1 MLKSDCLNISHY
13 FRYISSLKSGI
24 KSLHKLIGNK
34 VNIQYLFL
42 CNVARSIYH
51 LTMCRKEITRF
62 LVGVWFNL
70 LFFVGD
76 SARSDPDGELFRFC
90 PVMCDN
96 EIVRFFVG
104 VDLGMLPFVFVD
116 LGDWTVHLV
125 SRKDSKFRCSSR
137 SSSPGWAVS
146 GKSIRSLLA
155 FIALDPVTS
164 VSIALIELRRGR
176 RVLIL
181 LVLRYRDLV
190 ERLLDSF
197 VRGGFAFC
205 SAQESMADNEVQSS
219 FSVELEV
226 TAITLND
233 KSKLAVFLF

>member
-1 MLKSDCLNISHY
+1 MY
-13 FRYISSLKSGI
+13 
-24 KSLHKLIGNK
+24 KLIGNQ

-42 CNVARSIYH
+42 CYFALSIYH
-51 LTMCRKEITRF
+51 RTMCRKEITRF

-76 SARSDPDGELFRFC
+76 SPMSDPDGELCRFC

-104 VDLGMLPFVFVD
+104 VDLGDRTL
-116 LGDWTVHLV
+116 HLV
-125 SRKDSKFRCSSR
+125 SRKDSKFRCSSE

-146 GKSIRSLLA
+146 GKSIGSLSA

-164 VSIALIELRRGR
+164 VSIALVELRRER

-205 SAQESMADNEVQSS
+205 SAQESMADNEVESS
-219 FSVELEV
+219 FSVELDV
-226 TAITLND
+226 TAITLNG
-233 KSKLAVFLF
+233 VP